1 MAPNPSCRI
10 LLAQGCRSMMIY
22 ASTTLLGKYLNC
34 ACDILFGVSHC
45 LHVVTEVV
53 SGVPS
58 DIQTLVSGW
67 TWNQAKTILDWL
79 VIYFC
84 SSQTDRSTDCSYQS
98 LFVLL
103 FGYGMI
109 GMYGVHPMTRT
120 FSGFIEQERITKR
133 R

>member
-1 MAPNPSCRI
+1 
-10 LLAQGCRSMMIY
+10 MMIY

-45 LHVVTEVV
+45 LDVVTEV
-53 SGVPS
+53 
-58 DIQTLVSGW
+58 VSGW

-103 FGYGMI
+103 VGYGMI
-109 GMYGVHPMTRT
+109 GMYGVHPVTRT
-120 FSGFIEQERITKR
+120 FSGLIEQERITKR